1 MKNLKDLSLNEKI
14 GQLLLIGIKGYILSE
29 EMKNMIKEYK
39 FGNFILFSYNIRDLN
54 QLEKLTRDIHNEVIK
69 SLGII
74 PFIAIDQE
82 GGLVTRIKDKNTYY
96 PGSMTLAST
105 NISNAEIIGHM
116 MGKDLL
122 SLGINMNLAPVLD
135 VNNNP
140 KNPVIG
146 IRSYSDNPETV
157 SQFGNSLIKGMQEE
171 GLIATCKHFPGHG
184 DVEMDSHLGLPKLN
198 FDINRIDKIELKP
211 FKDAINIGVKNIM
224 TAHIIFKEID
234 NENPATL
241 SENILKGILRNK
253 LKYNGI
259 ITSDCMEMKA
269 ISEGITTPIGAIK
282 GLKAGIDL
290 VCIGHSKDPQISSIN
305 EIKKAVDEN
314 YINID
319 EIDEKVKRI
328 LEYKRQIYEI
338 MNHKFFNNKENLNIF
353 NDDSNCKIIQNIVD
367 SSLTYVNGK
376 KLELK
381 GKILLYSC
389 KPYNINLKE
398 DSNKGDQ
405 ENIIYLINKEIPSIH
420 TIEYKKNEYSEELI
434 NKSKDYDTVIFISFN
449 AFINPLQAK
458 MINELNKI
466 CHNFFVIS
474 IRNPYD
480 YLKFEKNINYYT
492 MYETTPNSI
501 RTIVKFLKGEIEAIG
516 KLPINLK

>member
-29 EMKNMIKEYK
+29 EMKSMIKEYK

-82 GGLVTRIKDKNTYY
+82 GGIVLRIKDKHTYY

-105 NISNAEIIGHM
+105 NISNAEKIGHM
-116 MGKDLL
+116 MGRDLL

-140 KNPVIG
+140 KNPIIG

-157 SQFGNSLIKGMQEE
+157 SKFGNSLIKGMQEE
-171 GLIATCKHFPGHG
+171 GIIATCKHFPGHG

-198 FDINRIDKIELKP
+198 FDISRMDKIELKP
-211 FKDAINIGVKNIM
+211 FKDAINNGVKNIM

-269 ISEGITTPIGAIK
+269 ISEGITTSIGAMK

-290 VCIGHSKDPQISSIN
+290 VCISRSKDKQINSIN
-305 EIKKAVDEN
+305 KIKKAIDDN
-314 YINID
+314 YINIE
-319 EIDEKVKRI
+319 EIDEKVQRI
-328 LEYKRQIYEI
+328 LKIKRQ
-338 MNHKFFNNKENLNIF
+338 
-353 NDDSNCKIIQNIVD
+353 
-367 SSLTYVNGK
+367 
-376 KLELK
+376 
-381 GKILLYSC
+381 LY
-389 KPYNINLKE
+389 
-398 DSNKGDQ
+398 
-405 ENIIYLINKEIPSIH
+405 
-420 TIEYKKNEYSEELI
+420 
-434 NKSKDYDTVIFISFN
+434 
-449 AFINPLQAK
+449 
-458 MINELNKI
+458 
-466 CHNFFVIS
+466 
-474 IRNPYD
+474 
-480 YLKFEKNINYYT
+480 
-492 MYETTPNSI
+492 
-501 RTIVKFLKGEIEAIG
+501 
-516 KLPINLK
+516 